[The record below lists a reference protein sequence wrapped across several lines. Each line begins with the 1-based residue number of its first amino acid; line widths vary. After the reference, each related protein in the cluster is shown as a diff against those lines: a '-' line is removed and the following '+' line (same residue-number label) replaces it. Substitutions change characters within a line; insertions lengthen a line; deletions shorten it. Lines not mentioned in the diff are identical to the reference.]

1 MAVLGP
7 SSPGRNLR
15 YGSTGSIPWGDWGVF
30 RNFAIASK
38 KQRAGVV
45 VLTNSFNGPRVYQE
59 IVSAAVGRDHPSLEW
74 VQGYRP

>member
-1 MAVLGP
+1 
-7 SSPGRNLR
+7 
-15 YGSTGSIPWGDWGVF
+15 VF

-59 IVSAAVGRDHPSLEW
+59 IVPAAVGRDHPSLAW